1 MAKITNKTVM
11 SIEIPALPE
20 GYSTRRVEK
29 GDYHKGYLKVLSGL
43 TTVGEVSEELFS
55 GTIDK
60 WDTFKDIYQCLVVLN
75 AEGLVVGTGNIIIEQ
90 KIIHGCSKVGH
101 IEDISIDEEQQG
113 KKLGLILIRS
123 LLKIGKE
130 SGCYKVIL
138 DCDSKNTGFYEKCG
152 LKLAGIEMEY
162 RP

>member
-1 MAKITNKTVM
+1 M
-11 SIEIPALPE
+11 SIEIPSLPE
-20 GYSTRRVEK
+20 GYSIRRVEK

-43 TTVGEVSEELFS
+43 TTVGEISEELF
-55 GTIDK
+55 GQTIDK
-60 WDTFKDIYQCLVVLN
+60 WDALKEIYQCLVVLN
-75 AEGLVVGTGNIIIEQ
+75 GEGHIVGTGNIIIEQ

-101 IEDISIDEEQQG
+101 IEDISIHEDQQG
-113 KKLGLILIRS
+113 KKLGLILIRN
-123 LLKIGKE
+123 LLNIGKE

-162 RP
+162 RT